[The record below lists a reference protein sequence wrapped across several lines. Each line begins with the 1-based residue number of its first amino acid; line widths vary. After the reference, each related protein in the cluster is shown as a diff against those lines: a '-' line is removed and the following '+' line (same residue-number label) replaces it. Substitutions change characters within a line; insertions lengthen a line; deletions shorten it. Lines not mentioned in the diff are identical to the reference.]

1 MNFLKFSQITNVVPV
16 SGVQVIQSKPLQQQ
30 KIIVATGASPGA
42 TTKATIVTASPT
54 TNQMVVQK
62 LINMSKGLS
71 SPTATATI
79 VSSAN
84 LGQGITAITS
94 TGSLI
99 NPQIFQIH
107 QTSNQRPQQL
117 STTGKMQ
124 TVSTASLTPLQ
135 QQNLLQSIKQQQLR
149 VQNQQ
154 ATATPQQQTLIIKQ
168 QQVLQQIQ
176 KQLQAQQQ
184 TQIQVNSPTKAGT
197 SLLGTQIQL
206 SPSVSGGQ
214 VTSMIVTGSTIT
226 TTSTQP
232 QPQQTITRTI
242 KAGTSLIA
250 QAAQPQIGGG
260 SPITAVRTVSGNN
273 PLMGKVLTNAAG
285 QIISLESL
293 LQKQVVTS
301 GPTLRLA
308 GAKPG
313 QTTSLIQLAGAPG
326 SQITQY
332 AVVSQG
338 RNLISM
344 AQPRLVT
351 TQAVATLINN
361 TSTVNSNTL
370 TTISSRPTG
379 LTTLSATNT
388 SAKQVVDSPKTP
400 TRTIIPQQTQTVIN
414 QQQTQQQQQSPIQ
427 QRIIQSSQLQ
437 PISAQALVNAK
448 VLGVQNLQGVTQ
460 TTGGMANRVKAGT
473 SIRMVNASNLNIAH
487 IGGKP
492 VIIASKTPNI
502 MQQQAQQ
509 QQTGTRQN
517 VIWQTQGATGTGN
530 NSFVIG
536 GQTVKVQ
543 GNMLTTTGTPFD
555 QSSGTATL
563 QTGQSQQ
570 TVMFGNQIVKLSQMT
585 GQSTTGM
592 PVISA
597 AGSSATTPTRTVVL
611 GSTGQTIKVHS
622 PSLTQAGGK
631 VTQHA
636 QVVLGGQS
644 FKVRTLLHIHKRNV
658 K

>member
-30 KIIVATGASPGA
+30 KIIVSTGASPGA

-54 TNQMVVQK
+54 SNQMVVQK

-99 NPQIFQIH
+99 NPQIIQIH
-107 QTSNQRPQQL
+107 QASNQRPQQL

-184 TQIQVNSPTKAGT
+184 AQIQVNSPTKAGT

-414 QQQTQQQQQSPIQ
+414 QQQQSPIQ

-448 VLGVQNLQGVTQ
+448 VLGVQNLQGITQ

-502 MQQQAQQ
+502 MHQQAQQ

-517 VIWQTQGATGTGN
+517 VIWQTQGAAGTAGS

-563 QTGQSQQ
+563 QTGQSQQQQ

-622 PSLTQAGGK
+622 PSLTQVGGK

-644 FKVRTLLHIHKRNV
+644 FKVRTLLHILFF
-658 K
+658 